1 MYGNICY
8 HLISS
13 LMITFDQ
20 NQSYT
25 MKFIRK
31 FKDTLSYKQK
41 IGLLVAA
48 GVIVGLGG
56 LFMYLLRAHTYLGD
70 DPAACVNCH
79 IMTPYYAS
87 WSHSSHGRV
96 DAKSN
101 GATCNDCHVPHQNL
115 AMKYGFK
122 AMDGLKHVAYFVT
135 NSERQAIMAEDMSA
149 KVIMDNCIRCHTQLN
164 QEFVKTGKIDF
175 MMAKKGEGMACW
187 DCHRNVPHGGMNS
200 LSSTPKAES
209 QVPLPP
215 SPVPDWLQNMLG
227 K

>member
-1 MYGNICY
+1 
-8 HLISS
+8 
-13 LMITFDQ
+13 
-20 NQSYT
+20 
-25 MKFIRK
+25 
-31 FKDTLSYKQK
+31 
-41 IGLLVAA
+41 
-48 GVIVGLGG
+48 
-56 LFMYLLRAHTYLGD
+56 MYLLRAHTYLGD

-96 DAKSN
+96 DVKSN

-200 LSSTPKAES
+200 LSSTPNAES